1 VVTAA
6 LLGLLL
12 LGPRPHPLHTSVAE
26 IRCDAAAGVAEV
38 VIRAYADDVAGAL
51 PGAGGDSALA
61 RYVRAAISIAD
72 RSGRRL
78 PLEWLGA
85 THEGDALVLR
95 LRAGAPA
102 GLRGG
107 RIAFALLH
115 DRFPDQVNM
124 VRVSEGGRT
133 ATLVF
138 LRGDG
143 VKPLP

>member
-1 VVTAA
+1 VVTST

-12 LGPRPHPLHTSVAE
+12 LGLRPHPLHTSVAE
-26 IRCDAAAGVAEV
+26 IRYDAAAGAAEV
-38 VIRAYADDVAGAL
+38 VIRAYADDVAGAV

-61 RYVRAAISIAD
+61 RYARAALSIVD

-78 PLEWLGA
+78 SLEWLGA

-95 LRAGAPA
+95 LRAAAPA

-107 RIAFALLH
+107 RIVSALLH
-115 DRFPDQVNM
+115 DRFADQVNL
-124 VRVSEGGRT
+124 VRVNEGGRT

-143 VKPLP
+143 AKPLP